1 MVRKQKPIILETI
14 WQGGAILLVAA
25 AIGLMVNLIRPD
37 PLPLVG
43 DWSQEAR
50 MRLEL
55 GKSIVISLEGSLEFF
70 FNKKAVFLDARSP
83 ELYERGHIE
92 GALNL
97 PWEDFEKRFREVLK
111 GISHDAVL
119 VTYCDGEGCSQSHDL
134 SLALF
139 KEGYNNVRVLV
150 GGWRLWQEA
159 QLPVA
164 KGTFSPSLEK

>member
-25 AIGLMVNLIRPD
+25 AIGLMVNQMRPD

-43 DWSQEAR
+43 VWSPEAR
-50 MRLEL
+50 VKLEL
-55 GKSIVISLEGSLEFF
+55 GESIVISLEGSLEFF
-70 FNKKAVFLDARSP
+70 FNKKPVFVDARSP

-97 PWEDFEKRFREVLK
+97 PWDDFEKLFREVLK
-111 GISHDAVL
+111 GISNDAVL
-119 VTYCDGEGCSQSHDL
+119 VTYCDGEGCGQSHEL
-134 SLALF
+134 ALALF
-139 KEGYNNVRVLV
+139 KEGYKNVRVLV
-150 GGWRLWQEA
+150 GGLRLWQEA

-164 KGTFSPSLEK
+164 KGTFTQSLGK